1 MNSFTGLS
9 IPFLPSVPVATYGI
23 LPFIGQSSLTYCL
36 PSVRGDRGRRG
47 FRCPWSEDSTMYTS
61 LDIEK
66 HGRVVVEDIVKL
78 LLVQF
83 QPLTGETQ
91 AT

>member
-1 MNSFTGLS
+1 MEFCRSSASRRSHTEQTG
-9 IPFLPSVPVATYGI
+9 G
-23 LPFIGQSSLTYCL
+23 CL
-36 PSVRGDRGRRG
+36 PSVRGDRGRRE

-66 HGRVVVEDIVKL
+66 PGRVVIENIVKL
-78 LLVQF
+78 LLVQL

>member
-1 MNSFTGLS
+1 MEFCRSSASRRSHTACHLFGAIGEGVGCVAHGQKT
-9 IPFLPSVPVATYGI
+9 VP
-23 LPFIGQSSLTYCL
+23 
-36 PSVRGDRGRRG
+36 
-47 FRCPWSEDSTMYTS
+47 MYTS

-78 LLVQF
+78 LLVQL